1 MEKGGRGWY
10 YIVNKRSTSKITK
23 GTSNVKER
31 SFYEEKDD

>member
-23 GTSNVKER
+23 GQSR
-31 SFYEEKDD
+31 